1 MNFTRFD
8 IEDCGTGC
16 TCDKLNIY
24 DGSSDKSTLIKS
36 FCGHETLTSITPSGN
51 MVFLDFQANAYNR
64 YEGFEVHY
72 TTVEGK
78 TGNITKP
85 IITKQVQ

>member
-8 IEDCGTGC
+8 IDDCGTDC
-16 TCDKLNIY
+16 TCDRLNIY

-51 MVFLDFQANAYNR
+51 MVFIYFESDSSIAK
-64 YEGFEVHY
+64 EGFEVHY
-72 TTVEGK
+72 STVEGK
-78 TGNITKP
+78 TGFYD
-85 IITKQVQ
+85 